1 MQGVGAAVSQEERDG
16 QNGRLTILERSPILK
31 TLGAGALADLSRQC
45 NRATFERRATLHR
58 QGDRGHHVY
67 VVGSGRVRLL
77 RAGREDRA
85 LTVAY
90 RGPGALVGEDVLLD
104 GEFHLEARA
113 AERVEAVLIP
123 LRHFRAVLSVEP
135 ELTLALLEN
144 ILASRTRCER
154 RMEAL
159 LSRPV
164 ESRVA
169 DFLSEAVDSH
179 GIADSRGFLIGVKY
193 THLEIASYVGS
204 TRETVTLVL
213 GDLKRR
219 GIIEIDQRR
228 VVVRQVDQLRAL
240 I

>member
-1 MQGVGAAVSQEERDG
+1 MNQEERDG
-16 QNGRLTILERSPILK
+16 QNGRLKILERSPILK
-31 TLGAGALADLSRQC
+31 TLGGAALADLARQC
-45 NRATFERRATLHR
+45 NRVTFDRRATLHH

-77 RAGREDRA
+77 RVGRDERA
-85 LTVAY
+85 LTVDY
-90 RGPGALVGEDVLLD
+90 RGPGALVGEDALVD
-104 GEFHLEARA
+104 GDFHTEARA

-123 LRHFRAVLSVEP
+123 LRHFRVALVREP
-135 ELTLALLEN
+135 ELTLALLESV
-144 ILASRTRCER
+144 LAERARCER

-169 DFLSEAVDSH
+169 DFLGEAVEAH
-179 GIADSRGFLIGVKY
+179 GIADSRGYLIGVKY

-228 VVVRQVDQLRAL
+228 VVVRQLDKLRAL
-240 I
+240 A